1 MNKEK
6 ITLGYVLT
14 KYRLKSNLTTEQLAD
29 KLSIEEKY
37 LIALEKGDYHEFTS
51 LNQPFPIIKR
61 LSYVFGLKYNVLIEL
76 YHQEYEFYIHQLD
89 QQKEKPKLII
99 SHTMMRMSIGII
111 IGLIVVIYLG
121 IQVYQLGYTPVL
133 TLNNKDTYEINKN
146 SEYTLIG
153 NISRAGQLTLNGQKV
168 TLKEDG
174 EFEIILSLREGEN
187 RLELQVSK
195 DNKLLKTTQK
205 IVYKQ

>member
-1 MNKEK
+1 VHKRTEVLKGGNPRENFCK
-6 ITLGYVLT
+6 ISA
-14 KYRLKSNLTTEQLAD
+14 RQDASRKSN
-29 KLSIEEKY
+29 
-37 LIALEKGDYHEFTS
+37 H
-51 LNQPFPIIKR
+51 IINM
-61 LSYVFGLKYNVLIEL
+61 GAN
-76 YHQEYEFYIHQLD
+76 D
-89 QQKEKPKLII
+89 G
-99 SHTMMRMSIGII
+99 IG
-111 IGLIVVIYLG
+111 G
-121 IQVYQLGYTPVL
+121 
-133 TLNNKDTYEINKN
+133 NNINKN

-195 DNKLLKTTQK
+195 DNKPLKTTQK